1 MKRKGS
7 SIIFINHSNE
17 ILLLLRD
24 NIPTIPYPNMW
35 DLPGGHV
42 EENESP
48 EECIV
53 REMKEELNVILD
65 DLDPF
70 SVDEFKDRIEYTFWK
85 KVNFDINQL
94 RLNEGQR
101 ISWFTETKAR
111 NTELAYGFNRIV
123 DSFFNKKP
131 FNEYREGSEG

>member
-42 EENESP
+42 EENESL
-48 EECIV
+48 EECII
-53 REMKEELNVILD
+53 REMNEELNVILD
-65 DLDPF
+65 DFHLF
-70 SVDEFKDRIEYTFWK
+70 SVDEFKDRTEYTFWR
-85 KVNFDINQL
+85 KVNFDID
-94 RLNEGQR
+94 RIKLNEGQM

-131 FNEYREGSEG
+131 FNQYRED

>member
-1 MKRKGS
+1 
-7 SIIFINHSNE
+7 
-17 ILLLLRD
+17 
-24 NIPTIPYPNMW
+24 MW

-48 EECIV
+48 EECII

-65 DLDPF
+65 DFDLF

-85 KVNFDINQL
+85 KVNFDID
-94 RLNEGQR
+94 RIKLNEGQM
-101 ISWFTETKAR
+101 ISWFTKAKAS

-131 FNEYREGSEG
+131 FKQYLED